1 MVDVKALFDE
11 ARVVSRAAELFQA
24 ENDFQRTHEF
34 VEQIR
39 ETQTKLLDDIL
50 KDLEHKVLAAA
61 AGGYTDATILEFKGG
76 DLYDNLS
83 LLFLLL
89 GGHDLERRQE
99 LESHGF
105 VPFIKTLKDAVRPF
119 SLSHDWDRETN
130 MNKLVVRW
138 AAA

>member
-11 ARVVSRAAELFQA
+11 AKIVSRAAELFQA
-24 ENDFQRTHEF
+24 ENDFQKTHEF
-34 VEQIR
+34 AEQIR
-39 ETQTKLLDDIL
+39 DAQDRLLDSIL
-50 KDLEHKVLAAA
+50 GSLHDKVLAAA

-76 DLYDNLS
+76 DLFDGLS

-89 GGHDLERRQE
+89 GGHDFERRQE

-105 VPFIKTLKDAVRPF
+105 VPFLKTLKDALRPF

-130 MNKLVVRW
+130 ANRLVVAW
-138 AAA
+138 AA